1 MAVVTMRQLLEA
13 GVHFGHQT
21 RRWNPKMKRFI
32 YGERNGIYII
42 DLQKTSAAIEST
54 YGFLRDTVAKGG
66 NVLFVGTKKQA
77 QESIKTQ
84 AERVGMPY
92 VNFRWLGGML
102 TNFTTIYKRLQR
114 LKELEA
120 MVATGA
126 TDVLPK
132 KEVLR
137 LGHEREK
144 LERNLGGI
152 RDMTRLPAAVWVVDT
167 RKEHIAV
174 TEARKLGIPVVAILD
189 TNCDPDEV
197 DYPIPGN
204 DDAIRAG
211 SLLTRIVADAVAE
224 GLRLRSVYAS
234 EASGKEGAA
243 TISASPADE
252 EPLAEWERELL
263 ESDSGSQAET
273 GRFGRTDGAAAAA
286 PSADKP
292 ASSSTARSGSQG
304 ASGGRR
310 ATQSRGEAKSAP
322 QSGGSTPSK
331 GEAEGTTPARSSR
344 AAGATAGST
353 KPEAS
358 TETAQAEPQVKD
370 AGRTGADSDG
380 ATANAHGEG
389 ATTTESSS
397 TESEATTAAGAEGSG
412 TAGSETTTTA
422 GSEAT
427 TKAEGEGVASAE
439 SGDAAE
445 ATAEPNDTTTAD
457 AEATT
462 ATESGDATT
471 SESNDPT
478 TADAEAATDADAEGA
493 TQDAAEAAADPTNE
507 TREPRA

>member
-1 MAVVTMRQLLEA
+1 VAVVTMRQLLEA

-77 QESIKTQ
+77 QESIRTQ

-102 TNFTTIYKRLQR
+102 TNFTTIYRRLQR

-120 MVATGA
+120 MDATGA

-234 EASGKEGAA
+234 EAAGKEGAA
-243 TISASPADE
+243 AIAASPVDE

-263 ESDSGSQAET
+263 ESESDAPATT
-273 GRFGRTDGAAAAA
+273 GRFGRPEDEAATIADTPATGSRSGTRTQGGGRGAAQSRGGARSARPASRSQARTPAETGATQAEAPAGTGAAGPETGEVPEAESGATQPEASAEAIEATEADEAPDAAASDRPEARAEAGTEAEPEAAPAAAA
-286 PSADKP
+286 D
-292 ASSSTARSGSQG
+292 
-304 ASGGRR
+304 
-310 ATQSRGEAKSAP
+310 E
-322 QSGGSTPSK
+322 
-331 GEAEGTTPARSSR
+331 
-344 AAGATAGST
+344 
-353 KPEAS
+353 
-358 TETAQAEPQVKD
+358 
-370 AGRTGADSDG
+370 
-380 ATANAHGEG
+380 
-389 ATTTESSS
+389 
-397 TESEATTAAGAEGSG
+397 
-412 TAGSETTTTA
+412 
-422 GSEAT
+422 
-427 TKAEGEGVASAE
+427 
-439 SGDAAE
+439 
-445 ATAEPNDTTTAD
+445 
-457 AEATT
+457 
-462 ATESGDATT
+462 
-471 SESNDPT
+471 
-478 TADAEAATDADAEGA
+478 
-493 TQDAAEAAADPTNE
+493 AADPTNE
-507 TREPRA
+507 TRSPRA